1 MKIKPLLVAMTLS
14 MGLASGQTE
23 TKTGIGVEINKAIT
37 AHQGKMEDFMKK
49 VRALPRE
56 DQGEFY
62 RANYPKPDET
72 VASLSALVEANPTDP
87 AILEAVTWIAR
98 STRGAGLE
106 AKDFANLKKHHLN
119 NDNIG
124 DVTMALVYSQE
135 AEARDFLSTVSEKS
149 TSKKARGTALY
160 ALAIGMER
168 DKTKAAEYDAITN
181 KIINDHPDLEIR
193 DRNIATALKAKK
205 EAAVKF
211 AIGKVAP
218 EIIGKDVDGNEMKL
232 SDYKGK
238 VVVLD
243 FWGDW

>member
-1 MKIKPLLVAMTLS
+1 MKAKSLLLALALS
-14 MGLASGQTE
+14 MGLALGQTE
-23 TKTGIGVEINKAIT
+23 TKAGIGEEIKKAIST
-37 AHQGKMEDFMKK
+37 HQEKMNLFMEK

-56 DQGEFY
+56 KQREFY
-62 RANYPKPDET
+62 QAEYPKPDET
-72 VASLSALVEANPTDP
+72 ISSLSSLVEANPADP
-87 AILEAVTWIAR
+87 AILDAVTWIAR
-98 STRGAGLE
+98 TTRGSGLE
-106 AKDFANLKKHHLN
+106 AKDFANLRKHHLN
-119 NDNIG
+119 HEKMG
-124 DVTMALVYSQE
+124 DVAMALAYSQE
-135 AEARDFLSTVSEKS
+135 AEAQAFLGTVSEKS

-168 DKTKAAEYDAITN
+168 DKTKAGEYDAITN
-181 KIINDHPDLEIR
+181 KIINDYPDLEIR

-211 AIGKVAP
+211 AIGKIAP

-238 VVVLD
+238 IVVLD